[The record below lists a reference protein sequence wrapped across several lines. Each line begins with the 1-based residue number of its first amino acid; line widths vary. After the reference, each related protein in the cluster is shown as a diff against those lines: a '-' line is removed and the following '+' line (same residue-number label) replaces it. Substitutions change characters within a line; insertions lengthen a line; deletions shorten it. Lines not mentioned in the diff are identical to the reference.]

1 MAIPTPITPRLTS
14 AYISQPLSYR
24 FPLEGRQEPLE
35 PGLVWDEIRLFAD
48 VREKGEK
55 IFTGTRS
62 EQRARW
68 QALNDFARQ
77 ARSYSDALEVTRGT
91 SRGLLGYYSALNL
104 AKAELLHSNPGA
116 VINKRINHGLS
127 FDVGRN
133 TTIRSDSIRV
143 APGVFPLLYEARTGM
158 KMRDKT
164 VLPVKRL
171 LSQLPEIG
179 HEYERVFSEPP
190 SVSLGWYRTVGHGS
204 EYWPLLIFTNGLDV
218 LSRAFEWHSLMR
230 MFDPVEIP
238 TNWRFSFPE
247 ISPRMYPQAM
257 LQGKTTFQSTS
268 VNKAP
273 HMECVEY
280 TRSALGSAIDAP
292 MQGNCDLLLCP
303 SLYKSRRFAMPSFLA
318 RYALMFY
325 LSSLIRYRPS
335 RLNPD
340 REQLTLWLLEAFAR
354 QSPNLLLA
362 NGLEGVIQKSLIF
375 NI

>member
-1 MAIPTPITPRLTS
+1 
-14 AYISQPLSYR
+14 
-24 FPLEGRQEPLE
+24 LEGRQEPLE

-190 SVSLGWYRTVGHGS
+190 SVARMVS
-204 EYWPLLIFTNGLDV
+204 
-218 LSRAFEWHSLMR
+218 HSG
-230 MFDPVEIP
+230 
-238 TNWRFSFPE
+238 
-247 ISPRMYPQAM
+247 PRI
-257 LQGKTTFQSTS
+257 
-268 VNKAP
+268 
-273 HMECVEY
+273 
-280 TRSALGSAIDAP
+280 RI
-292 MQGNCDLLLCP
+292 
-303 SLYKSRRFAMPSFLA
+303 LA
-318 RYALMFY
+318 A
-325 LSSLIRYRPS
+325 S
-335 RLNPD
+335 
-340 REQLTLWLLEAFAR
+340 
-354 QSPNLLLA
+354 
-362 NGLEGVIQKSLIF
+362 
-375 NI
+375 NIH

>member
-171 LSQLPEIG
+171 LWALRCFKWVTQREVMYAG
-179 HEYERVFSEPP
+179 VG
-190 SVSLGWYRTVGHGS
+190 SVR
-204 EYWPLLIFTNGLDV
+204 
-218 LSRAFEWHSLMR
+218 
-230 MFDPVEIP
+230 
-238 TNWRFSFPE
+238 
-247 ISPRMYPQAM
+247 
-257 LQGKTTFQSTS
+257 
-268 VNKAP
+268 
-273 HMECVEY
+273 
-280 TRSALGSAIDAP
+280 LGSW
-292 MQGNCDLLLCP
+292 
-303 SLYKSRRFAMPSFLA
+303 SLAAVR
-318 RYALMFY
+318 
-325 LSSLIRYRPS
+325 
-335 RLNPD
+335 
-340 REQLTLWLLEAFAR
+340 
-354 QSPNLLLA
+354 
-362 NGLEGVIQKSLIF
+362 
-375 NI
+375 